1 MQPNSRLQ
9 RIYVLPCALSQTIL
23 FREIKFYDLN
33 DFWKLIYERCNI
45 NMASPLV
52 PVLLG
57 HWSSHW
63 AGFLWHWSVHWRLR
77 IWLCLRITQENQ
89 WKTQLPGPHSRTT
102 GWEDLGARP
111 TNAYFQ
117 KNLSKGFF
125 YNQPTNWHFGALIY
139 FIETQFW
146 GREQG
151 GREEGLEWIRMDSRS
166 NSFPVTRNKPQK
178 CCKVIQHLFKR
189 PRYLSQ
195 AQLWSAPCKLRA
207 GFF

>member
-1 MQPNSRLQ
+1 MKFVFERLHFLKFIPMYFIYFCFCKWSILFQRDDCHICLWVTGRWNIEGMQPNSRLQ
-9 RIYVLPCALSQTIL
+9 RIFVLPCALSQTIL

-52 PVLLG
+52 PMLLG
-57 HWSSHW
+57 HWSSHRVR
-63 AGFLWHWSVHWRLR
+63 FLWHWSVHWRLR

-117 KNLSKGFF
+117 KKSL
-125 YNQPTNWHFGALIY
+125 
-139 FIETQFW
+139 
-146 GREQG
+146 QG
-151 GREEGLEWIRMDSRS
+151 VL
-166 NSFPVTRNKPQK
+166 
-178 CCKVIQHLFKR
+178 L
-189 PRYLSQ
+189 
-195 AQLWSAPCKLRA
+195 
-207 GFF
+207 